1 MVLSSGVGVAL
12 FALGCI
18 FIARIF
24 LILRKSEVP
33 KVGRRGPASVL
44 VVLGSGGHTTEI
56 LRLMDSLSASYA
68 PRHYVIANTDRM
80 SEEKVRIL
88 EASRTKGNTD
98 PQHTIH
104 WIPRSR
110 EVCQS
115 WTSSVISTVY
125 SLLYSIPLV
134 FQLKPDVKKERYTVK
149 SKDQHVISLEVD
161 TCHLRVLCNG
171 PGTCVPLCVS
181 ALLLGILGMKKVLI
195 IYVES
200 ICRVETLSLSGKILY
215 NLSDY
220 FFVQWSVLQKKY
232 PKAIYLGRLV

>member
-1 MVLSSGVGVAL
+1 MGLSSGVGVAL

-24 LILRKSEVP
+24 LVLRKSGVP
-33 KVGRRGPASVL
+33 KVGRRDPASVL

-68 PRHYVIANTDRM
+68 PRHYIIANTDRM

-98 PQHTIH
+98 PQ
-104 WIPRSR
+104 
-110 EVCQS
+110 
-115 WTSSVISTVY
+115 
-125 SLLYSIPLV
+125 
-134 FQLKPDVKKERYTVK
+134 
-149 SKDQHVISLEVD
+149 
-161 TCHLRVLCNG
+161 VLCNG
-171 PGTCVPLCVS
+171 PGTCAPLCVS
-181 ALLLGILGMKKVLI
+181 ALLLGILGVKKVLI

-200 ICRVETLSLSGKILY
+200 ICRVETLSLSGQILY

-220 FFVQWSVLQKKY
+220 FFVQWPVLQKKY

>member
-1 MVLSSGVGVAL
+1 MALSCGVAVVL

-18 FIARIF
+18 LIARIF
-24 LILRKSEVP
+24 LVLGRNGAP
-33 KVGRRGPASVL
+33 KVGRRGSASVL

-56 LRLMDSLSASYA
+56 LRLMESLSASYV
-68 PRHYVIANTDRM
+68 PRHYVIANTDKM

-104 WIPRSR
+104 RIPRSR

-115 WTSSVISTVY
+115 WTSSVVTTVY
-125 SLLYSIPLV
+125 SLLYSVPLV
-134 FQLKPDVKKERYTVK
+134 FQLKPDM
-149 SKDQHVISLEVD
+149 
-161 TCHLRVLCNG
+161 VLCNG

>member
-1 MVLSSGVGVAL
+1 MGLSSGVGVAL

-24 LILRKSEVP
+24 LVLRKSGVP
-33 KVGRRGPASVL
+33 KVGRRDPASVL

-68 PRHYVIANTDRM
+68 PRHYIIANTDRM

-134 FQLKPDVKKERYTVK
+134 FQLKPDV
-149 SKDQHVISLEVD
+149 
-161 TCHLRVLCNG
+161 VLCNG
-171 PGTCVPLCVS
+171 PGTCAPLCVS
-181 ALLLGILGMKKVLI
+181 ALLLGILGVKKVLI

-200 ICRVETLSLSGKILY
+200 ICRVETLSLSGQILY

-220 FFVQWSVLQKKY
+220 FFVQWPVLQKKY

>member
-134 FQLKPDVKKERYTVK
+134 FQLKPDV
-149 SKDQHVISLEVD
+149 
-161 TCHLRVLCNG
+161 VLCNG